1 MAKFSRLRVL
11 NSMLETGMVPVF
23 YNKDVEIATKVVQA
37 LLDGGVRCIEFTNR
51 GDQAH
56 LVFGELVRRFQDDER
71 AILGAGSV
79 LDPGTASLYLQLG
92 ANFIV
97 GPVLNPEVAALC
109 NRRKVAYSP
118 GCGSVSEIS
127 QAESL
132 GVEIVKVFPGT
143 QVGGPGFV
151 KALRGPMPWTYIM
164 PTGGVEPTQENMH
177 AWFEAGVA
185 CVGMGSKLVRKDLV
199 AAGDFETIQQMA
211 AKTLAWIQE
220 SRQNHP
226 IFY

>member
-11 NSMLETGMVPVF
+11 NTMLETGLVPVF
-23 YNKDVEIATKVVQA
+23 YHNEVEIATQIVQA

-56 LVFGELVRRFQDDER
+56 LVFGELVRRFQEDAR

-79 LDPGTASLYLQLG
+79 LDPGTAALYLQLG

-97 GPVLNPEVAALC
+97 GPALNSEIASLC

-151 KALRGPMPWTYIM
+151 KAVRGPMPWTYIM
-164 PTGGVEPTQENMH
+164 PTGGVEPTQENMRS
-177 AWFEAGVA
+177 WFEAGVA

-199 AAGDFETIQQMA
+199 AAGDFSTIQATTAQ
-211 AKTLAWIQE
+211 TLAWIQE
-220 SRQNHP
+220 IRQKHP
-226 IFY
+226 IFF